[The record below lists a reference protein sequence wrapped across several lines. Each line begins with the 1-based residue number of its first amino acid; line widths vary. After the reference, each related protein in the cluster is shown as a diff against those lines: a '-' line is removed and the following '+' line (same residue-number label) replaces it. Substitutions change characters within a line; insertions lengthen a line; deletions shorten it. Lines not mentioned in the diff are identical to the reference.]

1 MAGLPPLLLKELR
14 QTLLECGPFGSD
26 RALSAVFAADG
37 RLAPWRYSLPEAYG
51 RSDRVSQFVA
61 AFLQRQ
67 NREGQN
73 VLVLFL
79 QALHDQAIEEDA
91 CHQRLNDVAIKVAAA
106 TGSALPPL
114 ARGNLWRASAAREGE
129 TFGDDVAGYALP
141 PTEIEP
147 GVQPASLPPGLPASA
162 FAERLESLKKK
173 EKADWLPVDF
183 LEKGLLAAHAVGR
196 VDYQGDKIGT
206 AFLVAPDMVLTNAHV
221 IADIPVFEQG
231 KVRFHVGKST
241 EQVYYF
247 AKQIAQSSTDQLDF
261 ALVQLESPVAAVQ
274 PLTLSTEGV
283 WVNQPA
289 NILQYPGMAG
299 GGMQV
304 ALRHN
309 AIVHFDATRIYYVTD
324 TEHGSSGSPVFD
336 DAWRV
341 IALHRAGMVDEAQRP
356 VKNANQGVP
365 LTAIEPLIRP
375 HLYQT

>member
-1 MAGLPPLLLKELR
+1 MAGLPALLLKELR

-26 RALSAVFAADG
+26 RALSAVFAADD

-61 AFLQRQ
+61 AFLNRQ
-67 NREGQN
+67 NRDGQN

-91 CHQRLNDVAIKVAAA
+91 CHQRLNDVAIKVADA
-106 TGSALPPL
+106 TGSALPPV
-114 ARGNLWRASAAREGE
+114 ARGNLWRASAARESVGE
-129 TFGDDVAGYALP
+129 ALP
-141 PTEIEP
+141 SELPGYDVPPIEP
-147 GVQPASLPPGLPASA
+147 EAGALVASLPPGLSAGA

-196 VDYQGDKIGT
+196 VDDEGDKIGT
-206 AFLVAPDMVLTNAHV
+206 AFLVAPDLVLTNAHV
-221 IADIPVFEQG
+221 VAGIRVFERG

-241 EQVYYF
+241 ERVYYF
-247 AKQIAQSSTDQLDF
+247 AKQVAQSSIDQLDF
-261 ALVQLESPVAAVQ
+261 ALVQLQSPVADIK

-309 AIVHFDATRIYYVTD
+309 AIV
-324 TEHGSSGSPVFD
+324 SS
-336 DAWRV
+336 
-341 IALHRAGMVDEAQRP
+341 
-356 VKNANQGVP
+356 N
-365 LTAIEPLIRP
+365 
-375 HLYQT
+375 YQ